1 MSRETYYRD
10 HWTDIESERL
20 ERYEEQFVWR
30 PGMDRLLAPAEIA
43 PAQTVAD
50 YGCGPGYLAV
60 ELARRVGEAG
70 RVHAFDINAE
80 FVART
85 AERAA
90 AAGVADRVE
99 VTHLEND
106 RVPLDDASLDRL
118 VAKNVMLYV
127 DDPLAS
133 FEEFRRVVK
142 PGGKVHAIDS
152 DFYMTA
158 FDPVTPE
165 DWRSL
170 LESAMHAFKTPEIGR
185 KMYGLARRAGYSD
198 VAVRVI
204 AVPDTRGRM
213 LNVIEN
219 FAGYARNSGTHDEE
233 TVRRVVDTATKA
245 AANGEFFALNPQ
257 FLVTATV

>member
-90 AAGVADRVE
+90 AAGVPIA
-99 VTHLEND
+99 
-106 RVPLDDASLDRL
+106 
-118 VAKNVMLYV
+118 
-127 DDPLAS
+127 
-133 FEEFRRVVK
+133 
-142 PGGKVHAIDS
+142 
-152 DFYMTA
+152 
-158 FDPVTPE
+158 
-165 DWRSL
+165 WRSPTW
-170 LESAMHAFKTPEIGR
+170 KTTGCRSTTPRSTGSSPR
-185 KMYGLARRAGYSD
+185 
-198 VAVRVI
+198 
-204 AVPDTRGRM
+204 T
-213 LNVIEN
+213 
-219 FAGYARNSGTHDEE
+219 
-233 TVRRVVDTATKA
+233 
-245 AANGEFFALNPQ
+245 
-257 FLVTATV
+257 